1 MLFFECMLLS
11 EQFSTR
17 VNKEY
22 VTNNFKNFVIKMEV
36 FKVIIMINRSV
47 KFYFELNVSMVFFS
61 IQHSYV
67 FFYFVQFM

>member
-22 VTNNFKNFVIKMEV
+22 FANHFKIFVIKMEV
-36 FKVIIMINRSV
+36 FKVIIMIIRSV
-47 KFYFELNVSMVFFS
+47 QFLFWTDSFNVVLNPT
-61 IQHSYV
+61 
-67 FFYFVQFM
+67 

>member
-22 VTNNFKNFVIKMEV
+22 FANHFKIFVIKMEV
-36 FKVIIMINRSV
+36 FKVIIMIIRSV
-47 KFYFELNVSMVFFS
+47 
-61 IQHSYV
+61 
-67 FFYFVQFM
+67 QFLF